1 MDDDA
6 ASCRALLCAH
16 TPKHQQTTTHKPTNT
31 QIFMHVASTHRRLG
45 TRMLATEMLGNK
57 SVHMR
62 HPGARL
68 VCV

>member
-1 MDDDA
+1 
-6 ASCRALLCAH
+6 
-16 TPKHQQTTTHKPTNT
+16 
-31 QIFMHVASTHRRLG
+31 MHVASTHRRLG